1 MSILKDTLARF
12 VLVNDIFGESIL
24 NKKEFSSFEK
34 TFENGD
40 LSNIF
45 DLKLWELA
53 DKIKPKLAE
62 KIYQALKQ
70 DYSEILKQLDNLN
83 ITVLSKNDEF
93 YPKKLYKKLKDEAPI
108 LLYCIG
114 DISLLNKRAAAVTGS
129 RDISERAKKF
139 ANDIGETIAKENSI
153 LTTGGARGS
162 DIIATK
168 SAIKNDGK
176 AIWFSAVPIIQI
188 LNNKT
193 LVELINKGDLCVC
206 TDFSPFGEF
215 EGKKALRRNKYIYAN
230 VNTAFVCQCNSKIS
244 GTYSGAAFCLKNN
257 LTDLYVFD
265 NGYDAE
271 KILIKNGANS
281 IIDR

>member
-1 MSILKDTLARF
+1 MSISKDALSRF
-12 VLVNDIFGESIL
+12 ILVNDIFGESVL
-24 NKKEFSSFEK
+24 NKKEFFDFEK
-34 TFENGD
+34 TFKNND

-53 DKIKPKLAE
+53 DKTTKKNAE

-70 DYSEILKQLDNLN
+70 DYNEILKQLNDLK
-83 ITVLSKNDEF
+83 ITVLCKNDEF
-93 YPKKLYKKLKDEAPI
+93 YPKKIYKKLKDEAPI

-114 DISLLNKRAAAVTGS
+114 DISLLNKKAAAVTGS

-139 ANDIGETIAKENSI
+139 AKDIGETIAKENSVLI
-153 LTTGGARGS
+153 TGGARGS

-168 SAIKNDGK
+168 SAIKNGGK
-176 AIWFSAVPIIQI
+176 VVWFSAAPLIQI
-188 LNNKT
+188 LKNKT
-193 LVELINKGDLCVC
+193 LTDLIKKGSLCVC

-230 VNTAFVCQCNSKIS
+230 TDTAFVCQCNSKIS
-244 GTYSGAAFCLKNN
+244 GTYSGANYCLKNN
-257 LTDLYVFD
+257 LTDLYVFE
-265 NGYDAE
+265 NGYDSE
-271 KILIKNGANS
+271 KLLIKNGANS